1 MRIFFKIILFPISLI
16 LTIFV
21 AVFTFLV
28 ERVAGLLNI
37 ISGIIL
43 LGAVACFTEYFWGWP
58 FGVVGSTAALT
69 AAICGIVFAF
79 LLSPYG
85 LPTASIWIL
94 DKLDDLNCAIKG
106 I

>member
-21 AVFTFLV
+21 AISTFLV

-37 ISGIIL
+37 VAGVL
-43 LGAVACFTEYFWGWP
+43 LFGAIACLLEYFFGWP
-58 FGVVGSTAALT
+58 IGVQGSPAALT
-69 AAICGIVFAF
+69 AGICGIIFAF

-85 LPTASIWIL
+85 LPTASIWVL
-94 DKLDDLNCAIKG
+94 DKLDTLNEAIKD